1 MTIPENLQTTSGL
14 LIFMHDVILLPE
26 AVPYDNTAFLQQF
39 QRNILL
45 ANSGDPDQMPNS
57 LASNWVLHC
66 LHMNHKKG

>member
-1 MTIPENLQTTSGL
+1 MI
-14 LIFMHDVILLPE
+14 ILLFC
-26 AVPYDNTAFLQQF
+26 NKF

-66 LHMNHKKG
+66 LHMYHKKG